1 MIASWLR
8 IFGLAGSAM
17 VLLGYLIF
25 VYLPVG
31 VLILYSFQD
40 GSVPLPPFRG
50 FSTRWY
56 AEIFSDNRLMAA
68 IWRSGLLAVSSAFL
82 ATVLAFGAAYAAV
95 KSTGVT
101 KAVLNWLMIT
111 PLTVSYLVLG
121 LGLLLTLQWVGLSR
135 SIWSLLMGH
144 VVISIPISFL
154 IISSQLGRYL
164 ETFERAAADLG
175 ASPLK
180 TLVFVVA
187 PISAPSLVASFFISL
202 TTSWDEFVMAFLLT
216 RFDTTLPVEIWA
228 MLRRGLQPTTNAVG
242 TLVFA
247 VSLGTIP
254 ILEVC
259 WTLWNRQNK
268 SAEMDR

>member
-1 MIASWLR
+1 
-8 IFGLAGSAM
+8 
-17 VLLGYLIF
+17 
-25 VYLPVG
+25 
-31 VLILYSFQD
+31 
-40 GSVPLPPFRG
+40 
-50 FSTRWY
+50 
-56 AEIFSDNRLMAA
+56 
-68 IWRSGLLAVSSAFL
+68 
-82 ATVLAFGAAYAAV
+82 
-95 KSTGVT
+95 
-101 KAVLNWLMIT
+101 
-111 PLTVSYLVLG
+111 
-121 LGLLLTLQWVGLSR
+121 
-135 SIWSLLMGH
+135 MGH

-247 VSLGTIP
+247 VSLGTIL